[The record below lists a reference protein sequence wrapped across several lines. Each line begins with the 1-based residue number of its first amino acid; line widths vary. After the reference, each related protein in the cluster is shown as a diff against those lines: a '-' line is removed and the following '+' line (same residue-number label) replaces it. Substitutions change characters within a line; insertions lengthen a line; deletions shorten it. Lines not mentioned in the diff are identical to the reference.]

1 MQTYVFDLPLQKVT
15 NIDGAFVVIPLNL
28 PQVFGMGRMKVHA
41 TFDGVAY
48 DGSIVSMG
56 SADDGSKQYILGVRK
71 DIRAQIS
78 KQPGDIV
85 HVTFINNQLPG
96 SAWNYYKMLIAKVEG
111 KGRTHSELTEVTHWL
126 LGYDPEFLT
135 EEVLSNVS
143 YTDWLDAAPTL
154 NPLSDHMKG
163 KICGFDITTITDA
176 TMRRMRLLDK
186 LVDDLA
192 KGKPL
197 EKICPKD

>member
-15 NIDGAFVVIPLNL
+15 DIDGAFVVIPLNL

-96 SAWNYYKMLIAKVEG
+96 SAWNYYKMLIAKAES
-111 KGRTHSELTEVTHWL
+111 KGRTRSDLTEVTHWL
-126 LGYDPEFLT
+126 LGYDPESLT
-135 EEVLSNVS
+135 EEVLSNIS

-154 NPLSDHMKG
+154 NPLSDRMKG
-163 KICGFDITTITDA
+163 KICGFDITTITDE